1 MPLPPA
7 DAPAVVVDGLV
18 KAYGTTRAVDGLGFS
33 VAPGEVFAVLGP
45 NGAGK
50 TTTLEILEGYRAP
63 DAGLARVLGLDPIGD
78 ARALKP
84 RIGVM
89 LQQDGLHPGLTARE
103 VLRLYAGFFPDPA
116 DPDALLDRVGLR
128 DAARTRCRR
137 LSGGQKRRLALAVA
151 IVGRPELVF
160 LDEPTGGMDPEA
172 RLATWALVRELREA
186 GTTVLLT
193 THLLDEAERL
203 ADRVAIV
210 DRGRIVALDT
220 PGALT
225 RGAEA
230 GAGRR
235 VAAPGLDLAA
245 RCALAGGGGAVRL
258 GRRAGPRPGGAG
270 GPAGRAD
277 RARDRAGGLCAG
289 PPARRGRRAAGR
301 ADRLA
306 ARPRRDADRAAR
318 RPRLAGGGVP
328 AAGGARSG
336 KRGAWSVERRAGAQ
350 ECARMRQA
358 QRRLCLGEI
367 SQ

>member
-116 DPDALLDRVGLR
+116 DPAALLDRVGLR

-230 GAGRR
+230 GAVRL

-245 RCALAGGGGAVRL
+245 LAALPGARTARETAPGVYAL
-258 GRRAGPRPGGAG
+258 DPRPGEA
-270 GPAGRAD
+270 AALL
-277 RARDRAGGLCAG
+277 AALTAWLRDRGVTLTELRVGHGSLEEAYL
-289 PPARRGRRAAGR
+289 
-301 ADRLA
+301 RLV
-306 ARPRRDADRAAR
+306 
-318 RPRLAGGGVP
+318 G
-328 AAGGARSG
+328 
-336 KRGAWSVERRAGAQ
+336 RGAESVERRA
-350 ECARMRQA
+350 
-358 QRRLCLGEI
+358 
-367 SQ
+367 